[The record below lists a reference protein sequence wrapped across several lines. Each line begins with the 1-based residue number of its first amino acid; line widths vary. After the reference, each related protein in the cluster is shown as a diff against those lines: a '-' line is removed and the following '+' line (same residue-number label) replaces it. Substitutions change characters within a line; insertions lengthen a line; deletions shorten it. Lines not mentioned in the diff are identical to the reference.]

1 MDYATL
7 VTLKTLPRQAATRT
21 RESYRHPNRGRH
33 PLYILLYV
41 ISLSVVECAMHWL
54 YTRETFYFQITWL
67 TPATLARA
75 LCGAGFRNHYRGV
88 TLATLA

>member
-1 MDYATL
+1 MDYATQAAL
-7 VTLKTLPRQAATRT
+7 CSIPQHAETRIIASSRHPRQ
-21 RESYRHPNRGRH
+21 GRH

-75 LCGAGFRNHYRGV
+75 LCGEGFRNHYRGV